1 MRRFKHMAESV
12 DADRFTDAYLR
23 RVVLPGVLNE
33 AGEHPTVAEFR
44 AACAAA
50 RAKGLEVF
58 PPCDN
63 VDERGRCKGH
73 PQTETTEGERE

>member
-1 MRRFKHMAESV
+1 MKRTRTKHMAQSV

-23 RVVLPGVLNE
+23 QTVLPGVRNA

-73 PQTETTEGERE
+73 EESEVAGG